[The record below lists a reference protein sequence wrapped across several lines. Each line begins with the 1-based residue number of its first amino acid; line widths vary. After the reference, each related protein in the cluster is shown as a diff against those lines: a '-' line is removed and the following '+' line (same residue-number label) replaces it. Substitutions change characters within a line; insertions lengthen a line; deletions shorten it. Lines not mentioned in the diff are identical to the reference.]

1 MENSNI
7 EQSRKNAESKME
19 KTVSV
24 LKEEL
29 KSIRAGR
36 ANPQLLDRITVDY
49 YGTPTPINQLGNMAV
64 PEPRLLT
71 ISLWD
76 SNMIGPVEKAIRA
89 SELGINPSNDGK
101 IIRMVFPELTE
112 ERRKSLVKNIGTYGE
127 NAKVA
132 IRSIRR
138 DFIEQLKKLKKDVL
152 ITEDDQRDAE
162 EDIQKLTDKYIKNIG
177 EVLAAKEKDI
187 MEI

>member
-1 MENSNI
+1 MANPNI
-7 EQSRKNAESKME
+7 EEYKKIAEGKME
-19 KTVSV
+19 KTVAV

-29 KSIRAGR
+29 KTIRAGR

-49 YGTPTPINQLGNMAV
+49 YGTPTPINQIGNMAV

-71 ISLWD
+71 ISVWD
-76 SNMIGPVEKAIRA
+76 SQMLGAVEKAIRA
-89 SELGINPSNDGK
+89 SDLGLNPSNDGK
-101 IIRMVFPELTE
+101 VIRLVFPELTE
-112 ERRKSLVKNIGTYGE
+112 ERRKSLVKTIGTYGE

-152 ITEDDQRDAE
+152 ITEDDQRNG
-162 EDIQKLTDKYIKNIG
+162 EDEIQKITDKFVKTIG